1 MEEIG
6 LGEKGHGVMCV
17 EDYNSAHKSHGSV
30 AMEAIMVFFQQPLP
44 WVLFVLGMLFLAG
57 WIVANPT
64 TSYKEI
70 NVVEKGICHTCS
82 MG

>member
-57 WIVANPT
+57 
-64 TSYKEI
+64 
-70 NVVEKGICHTCS
+70 
-82 MG
+82 